1 MSLDVML
8 EQVSVNFG
16 SHRALTD
23 ITLELE
29 AGKIYGLLGRN
40 GAGKT
45 TLLSLL
51 ASYIEPTAGQVRIG
65 GRNPF
70 EHAET
75 MAQVSFVFET
85 DYSEESEKVRGMLQ
99 VAERYRPH
107 FDRAYAEELIHLFG
121 LPQDVPVKKLSSG
134 MQSALNAVIGL
145 ASRSPVTIFDE
156 VYRGM
161 DAPTREIFYKQL
173 LEDQAGHPRTII
185 LSTHLVSEMDYLFED
200 VVILHK
206 GRMLLKESI
215 DRLLD
220 RGASITGTAADVDE
234 FVRGM
239 KVLNVQ
245 QLGGTKA
252 AMVYGEIDE
261 ARRRAAAGKGLD
273 IGPVP
278 LQDLFI
284 HLTGEEGS
292 HEVQSEH

>member
-1 MSLDVML
+1 MSLNVTL
-8 EQVSVNFG
+8 EQVSVNYG
-16 SHRALTD
+16 GKRALSD

-51 ASYIEPTAGQVRIG
+51 ASYMEPTAGRVRIG
-65 GRNPF
+65 GNNPY

-75 MAQVSFVFET
+75 MAQVSFIYET
-85 DYSEESEKVRGMLQ
+85 NYSEESDKIKGMLQ

-107 FDRAYAEELIHLFG
+107 FDRAYAEELVQLFG
-121 LPQDVPVKKLSSG
+121 LPMNIPIKKFSSG

-145 ASRSPVTIFDE
+145 ANRTPVTIFDE

-173 LEDQAGHPRTII
+173 LEDQADHPRTMI

-206 GRMLLKESI
+206 GRMLLKEPI

-220 RGASITGTAADVDE
+220 RGASITGASAEVDA

-239 KVLNVQ
+239 KILNVQ
-245 QLGGTKA
+245 QLGGTKSA
-252 AMVYGEIDE
+252 IVYGEFDE
-261 ARRRAAAGKGLD
+261 AQRRAAASKGLD

-292 HEVQSEH
+292 HDNHSEF

>member
-1 MSLDVML
+1 MSLDVTL
-8 EQVSVNFG
+8 EQVSVHFG
-16 SHRALTD
+16 SHPALID

-51 ASYIEPTAGQVRIG
+51 ASYMEPTSGQVRIG
-65 GRNPF
+65 GHNPF

-75 MAQVSFVFET
+75 MAQVSFVYET
-85 DYSEESEKVRGMLQ
+85 NYSEESEKVNGMLKM
-99 VAERYRPH
+99 AERYRPY
-107 FDRAYAEELIHLFG
+107 FDRAYAEELVRLFG
-121 LPQDVPVKKLSSG
+121 LPQDVPMKKLSSG

-145 ASRSPVTIFDE
+145 ASRTPVTIFDE

-173 LEDQAGHPRTII
+173 LEDHANHPRTII

-206 GRMLLKESI
+206 GRMLLKEPI
-215 DRLLD
+215 DQLLE
-220 RGASITGTAADVDE
+220 RGASVTGAVADVDE

-245 QLGGTKA
+245 QLGSTKA

-261 ARRRAAAGKGLD
+261 TRRRAAADKGLD

-284 HLTGEEGS
+284 HLTGEGGS
-292 HEVQSEH
+292 HEVQSEL

>member
-1 MSLDVML
+1 MSLDVTL

-51 ASYIEPTAGQVRIG
+51 ASYREPTAGQVRIG

-75 MAQVSFVFET
+75 MAQISFVHET
-85 DYSEESEKVRGMLQ
+85 NYSEESEKVNGMLK
-99 VAERYRPH
+99 VAERYRPD
-107 FDRAYAEELIHLFG
+107 FDRAYAEELVRLFG
-121 LPQDVPVKKLSSG
+121 LPRDVPIKKLSSG

-156 VYRGM
+156 VYHGM
-161 DAPTREIFYKQL
+161 DAPTREIFYKQV
-173 LEDQAGHPRTII
+173 LEDQADHPRTMI
-185 LSTHLVSEMDYLFED
+185 LSTHLVSEMDYLFEE

-206 GRMLLKESI
+206 GRMLLKEPI

-220 RGASITGTAADVDE
+220 RGASITGAAADVDE

-261 ARRRAAAGKGLD
+261 ARRRAAANKGLD

-278 LQDLFI
+278 LQELFI
-284 HLTGEEGS
+284 HLTGQEES
-292 HEVQSEH
+292 HEVQSEL

>member
-1 MSLDVML
+1 MSLDVTL
-8 EQVSVNFG
+8 EQVSVHFG
-16 SHRALTD
+16 SHPALID

-51 ASYIEPTAGQVRIG
+51 ASYMEPTAGRVRIG
-65 GRNPF
+65 GHPPF
-70 EHAET
+70 EHVET
-75 MAQVSFVFET
+75 MAQVSFVYET
-85 DYSEESEKVRGMLQ
+85 NYSEESEKVNGMLK
-99 VAERYRPH
+99 VAERYRPY
-107 FDRAYAEELIHLFG
+107 FDRAYAEELVRLFG
-121 LPQDVPVKKLSSG
+121 LPTDVPMKKLSSG

-145 ASRSPVTIFDE
+145 ASRTPVTIFDE

-173 LEDQAGHPRTII
+173 LEDHANHPRTII

-206 GRMLLKESI
+206 GRMLLKEPI
-215 DRLLD
+215 DQLLE
-220 RGASITGTAADVDE
+220 RGASITGAVTDVDE

-245 QLGGTKA
+245 QLGSTKA

-261 ARRRAAAGKGLD
+261 ARRRAAANKGLD

-284 HLTGEEGS
+284 HLTGEGGS
-292 HEVQSEH
+292 HEVQSEL

>member
-1 MSLDVML
+1 MSLDITL
-8 EQVSVNFG
+8 EQVSVNYG
-16 SHRALTD
+16 GHRALTD

-51 ASYIEPTAGQVRIG
+51 ASYMEPTAGRVRIG

-75 MAQVSFVFET
+75 MAQVSFVYET
-85 DYSEESEKVRGMLQ
+85 NYSEEGEKVNGMLK
-99 VAERYRPH
+99 VAERYRPY
-107 FDRAYAEELIHLFG
+107 FDRAYADELVRLFG
-121 LPQDVPVKKLSSG
+121 LPGDVPIKKLSSG

-145 ASRSPVTIFDE
+145 ASRTPVTIFDE

-161 DAPTREIFYKQL
+161 DAPTREIFYRQV
-173 LEDQAGHPRTII
+173 LEDQAAHPRTMI

-206 GRMLLKESI
+206 GRMLLKEPI
-215 DRLLD
+215 DRLLE
-220 RGASITGTAADVDE
+220 RGASVTGAAADVDE

-239 KVLNVQ
+239 KVLDVQ

-261 ARRRAAAGKGLD
+261 ARRNAAANKGLD

-278 LQDLFI
+278 LQSLFI
-284 HLTGEEGS
+284 HLTGEEGY
-292 HEVQSEH
+292 HEGQSEL